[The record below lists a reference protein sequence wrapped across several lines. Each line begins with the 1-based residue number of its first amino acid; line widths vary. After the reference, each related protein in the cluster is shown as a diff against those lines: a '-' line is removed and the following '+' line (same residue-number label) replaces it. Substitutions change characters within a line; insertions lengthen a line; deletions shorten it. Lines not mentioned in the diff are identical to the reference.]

1 MSDLLEMKRL
11 TPENAVFTETEG
23 GFLKLKTDEREYER
37 VAVYRMF
44 PNTEKEAYLSI
55 REATEKAP
63 EIGIVRALNEFDE
76 ATQAMIRKQLLM
88 RYFTPKIQKFIKI
101 HEEYGHVYFTAET
114 DAGVVRFTIRAG
126 GNSVAHIGGPFYR
139 ITDLDG
145 NRYDVEDIFKL
156 SNKELRQF
164 ELYI

>member
-1 MSDLLEMKRL
+1 MSTIDEKV
-11 TPENAVFTETEG
+11 TQDAVNQDEKLILDVKNLSVRYETE
-23 GFLKLKTDEREYER
+23 D
-37 VAVYRMF
+37 
-44 PNTEKEAYLSI
+44 
-55 REATEKAP
+55 
-63 EIGIVRALNEFDE
+63 GIVRALNEFD
-76 ATQAMIRKQLLM
+76 APTQAMIRKQLLM

-101 HEEYGHVYFTAET
+101 REEYGHVYFTAET

-145 NRYDVEDIFKL
+145 NRYDVEDIYKL

>member
-1 MSDLLEMKRL
+1 MSDLLEMKKL
-11 TPENAVFTETEG
+11 TPENAVFSETEG
-23 GFLKLKTDEREYER
+23 GFLHLKTDEQEYER

-63 EIGIVRALNEFDE
+63 EVGIIPDLAVFDE
-76 ATQAMIRKQLLM
+76 ATRAMIRKQLMM
-88 RYFTPKIQKFIKI
+88 RYFTPKVRKFLKI
-101 HEEYGHVYFTAET
+101 REEYGHVYFTADT

-126 GNSVAHIGGPFYR
+126 GNSIAHIGGPYYR

-145 NRYDVEDIFKL
+145 NRYDVEDIFAL

>member
-1 MSDLLEMKRL
+1 MEDLLEMKKL
-11 TPENAVFTETEG
+11 TPENTAFSETAG
-23 GFLKLKTDEREYER
+23 GFLRATADGKEYER
-37 VAVYRMF
+37 VAIYRMF
-44 PNTEKEAYLSI
+44 PNTEKEKFLSV

-63 EIGIVRALNEFDE
+63 EIGIIFDLE
-76 ATQAMIRKQLLM
+76 DFPEETRAMIRKQLLM
-88 RYFTPKIQKFIKI
+88 RYFTPKIRKFLKI
-101 HEEYGHVYFTAET
+101 REEYGHVYFTAET
-114 DAGVVRFTIRAG
+114 DVGPVRFTIRAG

-145 NRYDVEDIFKL
+145 NRYDVEDIYAL

>member
-1 MSDLLEMKRL
+1 MSDLLEMKKL

-23 GFLKLKTDEREYER
+23 GFLHLKTDESEYER

-44 PNTEKEAYLSI
+44 PNTEKESYLSI

-63 EIGIVRALNEFDE
+63 EVGIILDLQVFDE
-76 ATQAMIRKQLLM
+76 ATRAMIRKQLMM
-88 RYFTPKIQKFIKI
+88 RYFTPKIRKFLKI
-101 HEEYGHVYFTAET
+101 REEYGHVYFTADT

-126 GNSVAHIGGPFYR
+126 GNSIAHIGGPFYR

-145 NRYDVEDIFKL
+145 NRYDVEDIYAL